1 MDLPGTA
8 SLTCQRPAFSLPNGL
23 HYLNGAYMSPL
34 PRVVEEA
41 GIQGI
46 AEKKNPSLLATD
58 DFFQESQKVRKAF
71 AELVNIPDPNS
82 VAIIPAV
89 SYGIGV
95 AARNTDLEAGQNVVL
110 LHQQFPG
117 NVYGWRRVA
126 SDRGAEIRMIH
137 PGSGKGRGQRWN
149 ERILQA
155 IDGDTGVVAMAPVHW
170 TDGTVFD
177 TSRVEGGVPATFSL
191 GEVVPCFAE
200 GVTRMKVGGKS
211 TLICPPDLA
220 YGDRGF
226 PPRIPPGATLVFEI
240 ELLEIVAAAEAP
252 ETTTP

>member
-1 MDLPGTA
+1 MKHKTLLAVAVLVAIPLALPAAEPAATTESEQILYTIGFALSRSLANYDLTTGEIA
-8 SLTCQRPAFSLPNGL
+8 VIQNGL
-23 HYLNGAYMSPL
+23 TDGILGKEPAAELEKFAPKIEDYLAARRAFVL
-34 PRVVEEA
+34 DRTREA
-41 GIQGI
+41 GLAFLTT
-46 AEKKNPSLLATD
+46 AEQDENATKL
-58 DFFQESQKVRKAF
+58 ESGMVYI
-71 AELVNIPDPNS
+71 V
-82 VAIIPAV
+82 
-89 SYGIGV
+89 
-95 AARNTDLEAGQNVVL
+95 LEAGDGAQPSETDVVKIEY
-110 LHQQFPG
+110 H
-117 NVYGWRRVA
+117 
-126 SDRGAEIRMIH
+126 
-137 PGSGKGRGQRWN
+137 GS
-149 ERILQA
+149 L
-155 IDGDTGVVAMAPVHW
+155 